1 MVCGNSGLWVLGLWP
16 RVYGPW
22 PMAFPLPYSLIL
34 WSRVYDLWY
43 RVCGIGLWS
52 MIYGIG

>member
-1 MVCGNSGLWVLGLWP
+1 MVCGNSGLGVLGLWP
-16 RVYGPW
+16 RVYGLGS
-22 PMAFPLPYSLIL
+22 MAFPLPYSLIL
-34 WSRVYDLWY
+34 WPRVYGLGY